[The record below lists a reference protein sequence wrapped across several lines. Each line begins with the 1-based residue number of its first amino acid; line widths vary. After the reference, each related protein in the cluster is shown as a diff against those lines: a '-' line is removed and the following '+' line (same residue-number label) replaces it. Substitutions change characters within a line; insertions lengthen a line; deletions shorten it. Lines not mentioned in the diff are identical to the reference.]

1 MSLLGLDLGTSGCKA
16 AVFSSDGRMLA
27 LAYREYDTLRPE
39 PDWAELDAVEVWK
52 KVKETVREVAPAAQR
67 DPVKAAAVSSM
78 GEAMVSVTKD
88 RQILGPSLL
97 NFDGRGAE
105 YLARLAQVVDDETL
119 YRING
124 NTLGNQYSLTKLMWL
139 RDKRPEL
146 YEQTDK
152 FLHWSGFVSFMLG
165 GEALVDYS
173 LANRT
178 LLFDVDRATWSESL
192 IAKTG
197 LDKEKLPPT
206 VPSGKVIG
214 KVDKT
219 LAAELGLNGGIA
231 IVSGA
236 HDQCCNGVGCGVTQ
250 EGQAMFG
257 MGTYLTAMPV
267 FSVRQPPEKMI
278 PYGVNTEHHAAPDL
292 FVSFLY
298 VHSGSMFKWFR
309 DTFAAAEHKQA
320 QVSGRSVYPDL
331 IAEMPPGPSRV
342 LVLPHFA
349 QTGPPKFI
357 ADSSGV
363 MVGLHLGTTRGEICK
378 AILESPVLY
387 LRDLFEPLEKTGIPI
402 SSFRAVGGGSRAD
415 AWIQLSADI
424 LGKPL
429 TRPAVTEAGALG
441 AAILAGAAVGEFGSI
456 PDGSLA
462 MIKLDKS
469 FEPDK
474 AMHAR
479 YEERYALYK
488 HLSPLLL
495 DYLRQVG

>member
-1 MSLLGLDLGTSGCKA
+1 MSLLGLDVGTSGCKA
-16 AVFSSDGRMLA
+16 AVFSNDGRMLA

-39 PDWAELDAVEVWK
+39 PDWAELDAHEVWE
-52 KVKETVREVAPAAQR
+52 KVKEIIREVAPSARQ
-67 DPVKAAAVSSM
+67 DPVKALAVSSM
-78 GEAMVSVTKD
+78 GEAMVPVTKD
-88 RQILGPSLL
+88 RRILGPSLL

-105 YLARLAQVVDDETL
+105 YLPSLGRVIDDETL

-124 NTLGNQYSLTKLMWL
+124 NTLGNQYSLTKLMWIKDNQ
-139 RDKRPEL
+139 RDL
-146 YEQTDK
+146 YDRTEK
-152 FLHWSGFVSFMLG
+152 FLHWSGFVSYLLG
-165 GEALVDYS
+165 GEAMVDYS

-178 LLFDVDRATWSESL
+178 LLFDIDNGVWSDTL
-192 IAKTG
+192 IDKAG
-197 LDKEKLPPT
+197 LDKDKLPPT
-206 VPSGKVIG
+206 APSGKVIG
-214 KVDKT
+214 RVDKR
-219 LAAELGLNGGIA
+219 LAAELGLNGAIA
-231 IVSGA
+231 IVTGA
-236 HDQCCNGVGCGVTQ
+236 HDQCANGIGCGVTQ
-250 EGQAMFG
+250 EGQAMYG

-267 FSVRQPPEKMI
+267 FGKRQPPQKMI
-278 PYGVNTEHHAAPDL
+278 PYGVNTEHHAAPGL

-298 VHSGSMFKWFR
+298 NHSGSMFKWFR

-320 QVSGRSVYPDL
+320 QAEGRSVYPDL
-331 IAEMPPGPSRV
+331 IAEMLPAPSRV

-349 QTGPPKFI
+349 QTGPPRFI

-378 AILESPVLY
+378 AILESPVFY
-387 LRDLFEPLEKTGIPI
+387 LRELLEPLERNGITI

-441 AAILAGAAVGEFGSI
+441 AAIMAGTGIGEFESMQEG
-456 PDGSLA
+456 GQA

-469 FEPDK
+469 FEPDMD
-474 AMHAR
+474 MHKQ
-479 YEERYALYK
+479 YEERFALYK
-488 HLSPLLL
+488 QLSPLLL